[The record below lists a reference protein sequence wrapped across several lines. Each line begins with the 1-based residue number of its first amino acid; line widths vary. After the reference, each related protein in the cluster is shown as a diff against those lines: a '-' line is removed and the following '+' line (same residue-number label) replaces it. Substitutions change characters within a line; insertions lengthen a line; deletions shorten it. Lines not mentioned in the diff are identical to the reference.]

1 MYGSMTETAV
11 QNNRKT
17 FKGQIFRRLRQW
29 EQSLVHWWKA
39 LGADLRNESRLRRKA
54 SVDYVV
60 LPIGGS
66 LPERSGPPRS
76 FLERRLPLPPE
87 PYSLQLLNERL
98 QAIADADNVRGV
110 IFVFRGFNV
119 GLASLQNFRR
129 SVARLR
135 EAGKEAI
142 VYTPYL
148 DLVHYYA
155 ASAADRIIA
164 PPGAQF
170 DVLGLY
176 TEVLFLKDSLARI
189 GLKTDIIQITPYKT
203 ALDRLGKA
211 EMTPEYRAQLDWLL
225 DDQYDMLTT
234 DMAVG
239 RGLAVEELRNLIN
252 QAPFPAE
259 SALAANLIDIVAY
272 DDELA
277 TLLCEKPSVQSENT
291 PVDSVSPDKSAG
303 KASKT
308 VLKLR
313 TWDKGRRLLLEK
325 PRQRTRQFIGVVSL
339 EGMITMGPSRNPP
352 IELPIPLIGG
362 ATSGE
367 QTLVSLLRRA
377 EKLDDMAAL
386 IFHVDSGGGS
396 ALASDLIGRQIE
408 QIAAR
413 IPVVVYMGNVAGS
426 GGYYVAAP
434 ARHIMSQ
441 EGTITGSIGVISGHL
456 SSQGL
461 YDMLSVNRV
470 SLARGENAG
479 LYRDANALTDQE
491 REIFWRSI
499 LKTYEQF
506 KEVVAKGRNM
516 TIDAVDEI
524 GGGRVWTG
532 RQALTHRLVDSH
544 GDFLD
549 AIQKAAELAAL
560 SSKDVAEVS
569 VVNIFSKSSTYALP
583 KPPGET
589 LEEIGRMLAGE
600 QIKALM
606 DRPLLLIPFQ
616 LKIS

>member
-1 MYGSMTETAV
+1 MTETSV
-11 QNNRKT
+11 QKKRPD
-17 FKGQIFRRLRQW
+17 FKGQLPSHVRQLGRVLADRW
-29 EQSLVHWWKA
+29 RA
-39 LGADLRNESRLRRKA
+39 IGADLRNESRLRRQ
-54 SVDYVV
+54 VFIDYVV
-60 LPIGGS
+60 LPIGGP
-66 LPERSGPPRS
+66 LPERSGPRRS

-110 IFVFRGFNV
+110 VFVFRGFSA

-129 SVARLR
+129 SIARVR

-148 DLVHYYA
+148 DLAHYYA
-155 ASAADRIIA
+155 ACAADRIIA

-176 TEVLFLKDSLARI
+176 TEVMFLKDSLARV

-211 EMTPEYRAQLDWLL
+211 DMTPEYRAQLDWLL
-225 DDQYDMLTT
+225 DDQYDLITT
-234 DMAVG
+234 DMAAG
-239 RGLAVEELRNLIN
+239 RGMAPEELRRLIDN
-252 QAPFPAE
+252 APFTAE
-259 SALAANLIDIVAY
+259 IALTAGLIDQVAY
-272 DDELA
+272 DDEFASELGKNSLA
-277 TLLCEKPSVQSENT
+277 QAGNSAAQPDSPGKSSVKES
-291 PVDSVSPDKSAG
+291 SP
-303 KASKT
+303 
-308 VLKLR
+308 VLKLK
-313 TWDKGRRLLLEK
+313 TWDEARRLLLEK
-325 PRQRTRQFIGVVSL
+325 PRRRTHRFIGVVSL
-339 EGMITMGPSRNPP
+339 EGMITMGPSRKPP

-367 QTLVSLLRRA
+367 QTLVGLLRRA
-377 EKLDDMAAL
+377 EKLEKMAAL

-408 QIAAR
+408 RMAVK

-434 ARHIMSQ
+434 AKHIMSQ
-441 EGTITGSIGVISGHL
+441 EATITGSIGVISGHI

-470 SLARGENAG
+470 SLKRGENAG
-479 LYRDANALTDQE
+479 LYRDADPLTEQE
-491 REIFWRSI
+491 CDIFWRTI
-499 LKTYEQF
+499 LTTYEQF

-516 TIDAVDEI
+516 TLEAVDEV

-569 VVNIFSKSSTYALP
+569 VVNIFPKSSAYTLP
-583 KPPGET
+583 KSPGET
-589 LEEIGRMLAGE
+589 MDEIGQMLAGE
-600 QIKALM
+600 QVKALM
-606 DRPLLLIPFQ
+606 DRPLLLMPFQ
-616 LKIS
+616 LKIG

>member
-1 MYGSMTETAV
+1 MNGSMTEIAV
-11 QNNRKT
+11 QKDPKNL
-17 FKGQIFRRLRQW
+17 KGQLPRRLGQL
-29 EQSLVHWWKA
+29 EQSLAHWWKT

-66 LPERSGPPRS
+66 LPERRGPRRS

-110 IFVFRGFNV
+110 VFIFRGFTA

-148 DLVHYYA
+148 DLAHYYA
-155 ASAADRIIA
+155 ASATDQIIA

-234 DMAVG
+234 DMAAG
-239 RGLAVEELRNLIN
+239 RGLPVKELRNLIN

-259 SALAANLIDIVAY
+259 NALAAGLVDLVAY

-277 TLLCEKPSVQSENT
+277 TLLYEKPPAQPANT
-291 PVDSVSPDKSAG
+291 MIDPGSLDKSSA
-303 KASKT
+303 KATKT
-308 VLKLR
+308 DLKLK
-313 TWDKGRRLLLEK
+313 TWDKARRLLLEK
-325 PRQRTRQFIGVVSL
+325 PRRRTRRFIGVVSL
-339 EGMITMGPSRNPP
+339 EGMITMGPSRKPP

-434 ARHIMSQ
+434 AKHIMSQ
-441 EGTITGSIGVISGHL
+441 QGTLTGSIGVISGHL

-479 LYRDANALTDQE
+479 LYRDADPLTEQE
-491 REIFWRSI
+491 REILWRTI
-499 LKTYEQF
+499 LTTYEQF

-516 TIDAVDEI
+516 TMDAVDEV

-560 SSKDVAEVS
+560 SSKEVAEVS
-569 VVNIFSKSSTYALP
+569 VVNVFPKSSTYTLP
-583 KPPGET
+583 KPPDET

-606 DRPLLLIPFQ
+606 DRPLLLMPFQ
-616 LKIS
+616 LRNG